1 MREKISSAGEDVEKR
16 NPPSLLV
23 VMENAVA
30 AAGDSVVV
38 LPNQQSPHDSLR
50 LCVCGHISKIP
61 ERGTK
66 DICTHIFIA
75 FFSPE

>member
-23 VMENAVA
+23 VMENAVV

-50 LCVCGHISKIP
+50 LCVWAYIQNTRKG
-61 ERGTK
+61 
-66 DICTHIFIA
+66 D
-75 FFSPE
+75 